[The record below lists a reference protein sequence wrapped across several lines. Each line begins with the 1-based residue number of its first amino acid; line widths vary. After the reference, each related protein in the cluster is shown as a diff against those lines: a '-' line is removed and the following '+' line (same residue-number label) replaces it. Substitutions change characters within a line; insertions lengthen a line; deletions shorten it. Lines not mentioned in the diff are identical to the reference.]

1 MMPKH
6 IITAAIINEI
16 IPIDQVEFSVL
27 TGQQKVF
34 VQNFI
39 NMR

>member
-1 MMPKH
+1 MMPKYLV
-6 IITAAIINEI
+6 TAAIVNDI

-34 VQNFI
+34 VQNYI